1 MPSQEQSRLR
11 PVTSR
16 QNALVKE
23 LRKAFDPG
31 VPTSEGYLAIEG
43 IRTMEEAIRSGL
55 RFQAVFLSQRGSD
68 HVERLLPQLAAHVEA
83 LLLPDSIFS
92 SAVGTETPQGVA
104 ALVKLKAINL
114 TNLIEDDGR
123 NLLLV
128 GVAGIQDPGN
138 LGTIIRSAEAFGALA
153 VLAGEKTVSHF
164 NPKLVRASTGLVFH
178 EPNVRAPPQSAVCP
192 PQEHGN

>member
-1 MPSQEQSRLR
+1 
-11 PVTSR
+11 
-16 QNALVKE
+16 
-23 LRKAFDPG
+23 
-31 VPTSEGYLAIEG
+31 
-43 IRTMEEAIRSGL
+43 MEEAIRSGL
-55 RFQAVFLSQRGSD
+55 RFQAVFFSQRGSD
-68 HVERLLPQLAAHVEA
+68 HAERLLPQLAAHVEA

-138 LGTIIRSAEAFGALA
+138 LGTIIRSAEAFGARA
-153 VLAGEKTVSHF
+153 VLAPPNPATPF
-164 NPKLVRASTGLVFH
+164 NPNVSPAS
-178 EPNVRAPPQSAVCP
+178 AS
-192 PQEHGN
+192 